1 MRDRLVLGPI
11 LIAALIGALWLDE
24 YLTRVPLPLG
34 PVFGQTNFPPGS
46 VQFVVMALVCV
57 LAARELAAILFA
69 NGVLASKRIMT
80 FAALLGL
87 VVSIVVPARVPGPVA
102 VAAVGSAAVCVL
114 VVAQAF
120 YSRHKSVEG
129 VVAATGGALL
139 SFVYL
144 GLTFGFLLA
153 IRRDHSAWVLLW
165 VLLITKACDI
175 GAYFTGKAIGRHKLI
190 PWLSPGKTWEGLAGG
205 LVLSALV
212 AWAGSLVLHAS
223 TPLRG
228 PGLGWC
234 IVLGV
239 GCALVG
245 QAGDLLESM
254 YKRDAGMKDSGRGL
268 PGFGGILDVID
279 SPVLVAPLAYWLLHA
294 LVKVGALSDGVAGV
308 A

>member
-24 YLTRVPLPLG
+24 YLTRVPMPWGERLG
-34 PVFGQTNFPPGS
+34 QAHFPPGS
-46 VQFVVMALVCV
+46 VQFVVMTLVCV
-57 LAARELAAILFA
+57 LAARELAAILIA
-69 NGVLASKRIMT
+69 NGVVASKRIMT

-87 VVSIVVPARVPGPVA
+87 VVSIVVPIGVPGPVA

-175 GAYFTGKAIGRHKLI
+175 GAYFTGRAIGRHKLI
-190 PWLSPGKTWEGLAGG
+190 PWLSPGKTWEGLGGG
-205 LVLSALV
+205 LVLSAVV
-212 AWAGSLVLHAS
+212 AWAGSLVLHAT
-223 TPLRG
+223 TPMRG
-228 PGLGWC
+228 PGPGWC

-254 YKRDAGMKDSGRGL
+254 YKRDAGIKDSGRGL

-279 SPVLVAPLAYWLLHA
+279 SPVLVAPLAYWMLHA
-294 LVKVGALSDGVAGV
+294 LVRVGALSDGVAGG

>member
-1 MRDRLVLGPI
+1 MRDRLLLGPI
-11 LIAALIGALWLDE
+11 LIALLVGALWLDE
-24 YLTRVPLPLG
+24 FLTRLPMPLG
-34 PVFGQTNFPPGS
+34 HLLGLEHIPPGV

-57 LAARELAAILFA
+57 LAAREIAAILIA
-69 NGVLASKRIMT
+69 NNVVASKRIMT

-87 VVSIVVPARVPGPVA
+87 VVSVAVPARVPGPLA
-102 VAAVGSAAVCVL
+102 VAFVGSACVLVL

-139 SFVYL
+139 CFVYL

-153 IRRDHSAWVLLW
+153 IRRDYSAWILLW
-165 VLLITKACDI
+165 VLLITKSCDI
-175 GAYFTGKAIGRHKLI
+175 GAYFTGKSIGRHKLI

-212 AWAGSLVLHAS
+212 AWGGAAVLQHTTGMSGPGMLWCLVL
-223 TPLRG
+223 G
-228 PGLGWC
+228 
-234 IVLGV
+234 GV
-239 GCALVG
+239 CGVVG

-254 YKRDAGMKDSGRGL
+254 YKRDAGFKDSGKGL

-279 SPVLVAPLAYWLLHA
+279 SPVLVAPVAYWLLHA
-294 LVKVGALSDGVAGV
+294 FEAGGVLVESVNGSN
-308 A
+308 

>member
-24 YLTRVPLPLG
+24 ALTRVAIPGG
-34 PVFGQTNFPPGS
+34 PVWGMAHFPPGT

-57 LAARELAAILFA
+57 LAAREMAAILIA
-69 NGVLASKRIMT
+69 NGVIASKRIMT

-87 VVSIVVPARVPGPVA
+87 VVTAAVPNSSPGLVA

-175 GAYFTGKAIGRHKLI
+175 GAFFTGKAIGRHKMI
-190 PWLSPGKTWEGLAGG
+190 PWLSPGKTWEGLVGG
-205 LVLSALV
+205 LVLSAVV
-212 AWAGSLVLHAS
+212 AWTGSLVLHSA
-223 TPLRG
+223 TGMRG
-228 PGLGWC
+228 PGLLWC

-294 LVKVGALSDGVAGV
+294 LERAGALSESLGSN
-308 A
+308 